1 MKVQKIASSGTVAVK
16 HIEIATD
23 TPITLISGRNRA
35 GKSSLRDGIVQAFTG
50 EHPKVKLKKNYP
62 LMINQNDGNSV
73 GYTYI
78 DYDGGK
84 RACITLPNGTHEL
97 TDPIPSA
104 MEFLI
109 DPAKFGSIT
118 PDERGSFL
126 FNLANLRSDGEAVNK
141 NLVLRGLNAEKI
153 EAVAPFL
160 KSSFETA
167 NKHALDQVKQSRADW
182 KAVTGETY
190 GDKKAEGWKAPMPQM
205 IDAGLLPQAEED
217 FVGIDKELAEE
228 NQKLGAMKSLVNGE
242 KQRASEIARM
252 RESADKEERIRK
264 KLDVDRNSVAEWK
277 IKIEETRKLAM
288 GSKPGSIACACPG
301 CGVELIF
308 TGKALIARGGD
319 LHGDEY
325 AAAKL
330 PEYEE
335 TLKMLNNAVSNDE
348 RDLAAATAAREQLAL
363 MKDDKAAPTLEEIA
377 GIENKITL
385 LKASRANID
394 AEIKAI
400 KDNIEKAAQ
409 ADEKTKKAAAHHINA
424 QEWDKIA
431 DALAPDGI
439 PGEMLGAALK
449 PINER
454 IKSSVEI
461 LGFAG
466 NVHITDDMTIMEDN
480 DKLYSFSSKATKLL
494 IDSMIAEAISHVSGI
509 KFMMI
514 DEFDLLDL
522 PSRGAYLKWLITL
535 ARAGEIDSALLFGTL
550 KEKPAK
556 LPPEVTAHWIHDGV
570 IDNGGVACEVAA

>member
-1 MKVQKIASSGTVAVK
+1 MKIEKISSSGTVAVK
-16 HIEIATD
+16 HIEVAAD
-23 TPITLISGRNRA
+23 TPITLFCGSNRA
-35 GKSSLRDGIVQAFTG
+35 GKSSLRDGIVHAFTG
-50 EHPKVKLKKNYP
+50 EHPKVKLKKNYQ
-62 LMINQNDGNSV
+62 LMINRNDGNSV

-97 TDPIPSA
+97 TDPIPAA

-109 DPAKFGSIT
+109 EPAKFGSIA
-118 PDERGSFL
+118 PDERRSFL
-126 FNLANLRSDGEAVNK
+126 FNLVNLRSDGEAVKK
-141 NLVLRGLNAEKI
+141 NLVLRGLNADKI
-153 EAVAPFL
+153 EAVAQFL
-160 KSSFETA
+160 KSSFEAA
-167 NKHALDQVKQSRADW
+167 NKHALDQVKQARADW

-190 GDKKAEGWKAPMPQM
+190 GDKKAEGWEFKVPQVE
-205 IDAGLLPQAEED
+205 AGLLPQAE
-217 FVGIDKELAEE
+217 VSLAGIDKEIEE
-228 NQKLGAMKSLVNGE
+228 ANQKLGAMKALINGE
-242 KQRASEIARM
+242 KQRAAEIARM
-252 RESADKEERIRK
+252 QESADKEERIRK

-288 GSKPGSIACACPG
+288 GSKPGSIACACPE

-308 TGKALIARGGD
+308 TGKELIARGGD
-319 LHGDEY
+319 LHGDED
-325 AAAKL
+325 AAVKL

-335 TLKMLNNAVSNDE
+335 TLKMLNNAVSNGE
-348 RDLAAATAAREQLAL
+348 RDLAAATAAREQLA
-363 MKDDKAAPTLEEIA
+363 MVKNTGAAPTPEEIT
-377 GIENKITL
+377 GVENKIAL
-385 LKASRANID
+385 LKVSRAKID

-400 KDNIEKAAQ
+400 KDSIEKAAQ

-454 IKSSVEI
+454 IKFSVEI

-466 NVHITDDMTIMEDN
+466 NVHITDDMTIMEDA

-509 KFMMI
+509 KFFMI

-522 PSRGAYLKWLITL
+522 PSRSAYLKWLITL

-570 IDNGGVACEVAA
+570 IDNGGVCS